1 MHFHSFP
8 STLLVRLDKEGR
20 VWEDSWVNA
29 VKEAD
34 FLRSGTG
41 KGIMSLS
48 KSDSDKL
55 WDSVRECMSSLLS
68 ILVNTFLCRRRSLM
82 GKDEGQTI

>member
-1 MHFHSFP
+1 MHFTSFP
-8 STLLVRLDKEGR
+8 SSLLVRLDKEGR

-41 KGIMSLS
+41 KGILSLS
-48 KSDSDKL
+48 KADSDRL
-55 WDSVRECMSSLLS
+55 WGSVKECESPCLF
-68 ILVNTFLCRRRSLM
+68 FLALEERSRC
-82 GKDEGQTI
+82 